1 MSKSC
6 HGAWGKLFGLLQR
19 LGKKIRNNPEKKEA
33 SYEGHPDLYRAIR
46 DTR

>member
-1 MSKSC
+1 M
-6 HGAWGKLFGLLQR
+6 QR
-19 LGKKIRNNPEKKEA
+19 LGKKTRNNPEKKET